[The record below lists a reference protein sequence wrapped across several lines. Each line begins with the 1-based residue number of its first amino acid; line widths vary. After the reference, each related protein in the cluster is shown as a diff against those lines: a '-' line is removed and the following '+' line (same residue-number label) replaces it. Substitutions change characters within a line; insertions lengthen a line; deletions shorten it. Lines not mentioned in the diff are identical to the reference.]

1 MIDDL
6 DATATPATRIPL
18 FASHTRRRLL
28 LRTRPLVAIFSLS
41 LAACSSTLMAVP
53 EDVPAPD
60 AIATDAS
67 TRDVLAPDASTADAI
82 VSDVQPRDVTAPDV
96 TAPDVTAP
104 DVIEP
109 DVIVPDVPPP
119 IDVVEP
125 PDAAARDLSSM
136 GPHRVAL
143 WTGAITGTEG
153 GARVFYPMTAGAEPF
168 PLVAFAHGFQL
179 GVNNYDRLL
188 AHIASWGYVV
198 ASVNYPGTLLG
209 VDHRN
214 VGAALSATRRAFM
227 GGGPSGFPASASVDA
242 ARAVAMGH
250 SLGGKG
256 AIMALLDDAGF
267 VAGLALD
274 PVDDNPAPL
283 GRITD
288 ATPSI
293 APERMPTLRRP
304 LGLFGATQ
312 SRCVNLGTACAPES
326 GDYRQFAAAA
336 PAGASLAIWP
346 LRDFG
351 HMNFVDPGCG
361 FICGTCANG
370 ASPLDSR
377 LAALRELSVSF
388 LERFTRGDTSV
399 DSAIRGARRYALVRA
414 GFLCDRTSTTLPACR

>member
-1 MIDDL
+1 M
-6 DATATPATRIPL
+6 
-18 FASHTRRRLL
+18 
-28 LRTRPLVAIFSLS
+28 RTRPLVAALSLS

-53 EDVPAPD
+53 EDGRAPD

-67 TRDVLAPDASTADAI
+67 TRDVLAPDASLVDTL
-82 VSDVQPRDVTAPDV
+82 SPDVIAPDV
-96 TAPDVTAP
+96 TAPDVQSPDVVTPDVVTPDVVAP
-104 DVIEP
+104 DADEP
-109 DVIVPDVPPP
+109 DVVAP
-119 IDVVEP
+119 DVVEP
-125 PDAAARDLSSM
+125 PDASTRDLSSM

-153 GARVFYPMTAGAEPF
+153 GARVFYPMTAGAERF

-179 GVNNYDRLL
+179 AVNNYDRLL

-198 ASVNYPGTLLG
+198 ASVNYPGSLLS

-214 VGAALSATRRAFM
+214 VGAALSATRRAFA
-227 GGGPSGFPASASVDA
+227 GGGPMGFPASASVDA

-256 AIMALLDDAGF
+256 AIMALLDDASF

-274 PVDDNPAPL
+274 PVDDNPSPL

-288 ATPSI
+288 ATPSL
-293 APERMPTLRRP
+293 APERMPMLRRP

-312 SRCVNLGTACAPES
+312 SRCVNFGTACAPES

-336 PAGASLAIWP
+336 PDGATLAIWP

-361 FICGTCANG
+361 LICNTCANG

-399 DSAIRGARRYALVRA
+399 DGAIRGARRDALVRA
-414 GFLCDRTSTTLPACR
+414 GVLWDGTAATLPACR